1 MSSRPGAAEPSTVP
15 PRAAEP
21 GAASASSAE
30 PSSAKAEL
38 QQHGLQPRRTLG
50 QNFLADRGLCE
61 KIAALVAPQRGGV
74 LEIGAGLGALTAP
87 LLGRSQRVVAIET
100 DRSLTAVLRQKFA
113 REIAAAQL
121 ELVEADAREVDL
133 AGLLAALPTPRTL
146 AGNLPYHLS
155 GLLLRRAVDLAGF
168 CERLVFLLQLEV
180 VDRLCAAPGTSEY
193 GALSV
198 FAQAVYRPRRELIV
212 RRGAFYPQPGVDSAV
227 VVLEL
232 RDPVRPAPSEIFARV
247 VKSAFEKRRK
257 TLRNAWRG
265 ALGVTSS
272 QLELLAQQAQ
282 IDLGARG
289 ETLSV
294 SAFERLAALLEAQRD
309 GDAG

>member
-1 MSSRPGAAEPSTVP
+1 MHEP
-15 PRAAEP
+15 AKA
-21 GAASASSAE
+21 GSAE
-30 PSSAKAEL
+30 PASAKAEL
-38 QQHGLQPRRTLG
+38 QQHGLQPRRALG
-50 QNFLADRGLCE
+50 QNFLADRALCDR
-61 KIAALVAPQRGGV
+61 IAALVAPQPGGV

-87 LLGRSQRVVAIET
+87 LLARSQRVVAIET
-100 DRSLTAVLRQKFA
+100 DRSLTAVLREKFA
-113 REIAAAQL
+113 SEIAAAQL

-133 AGLLAALPTPRTL
+133 LTLLAALPAPRTL

-155 GLLLRRAVDLAGF
+155 GLLLRRAVDLAGS

-180 VDRLCAAPGTSEY
+180 VDRLCAEPGTAAY

-232 RDPVRPAPSEIFARV
+232 REPARAAPSDTFARV
-247 VKSAFEKRRK
+247 VKAAFEKRRK

-265 ALGVTSS
+265 AIGVAAPE
-272 QLELLAQQAQ
+272 LELLARQAQ
-282 IDLGARG
+282 IDLDARG

-294 SAFERLAALLEAQRD
+294 SAFERMAALLEEQRRERP
-309 GDAG
+309 